1 MMILPD
7 ANLII
12 YAHNEADPD
21 HAAAL
26 AWWKSLLAGHDDVGI
41 PVVVVLAF
49 LRLTTSS
56 RVLTSP
62 LTVEES
68 GRRVQHWFASPRVR
82 LISPGPGHIESLLD
96 CLQAAGTGGP
106 LTTDAHIAALAIEY
120 EAEVHTSDLDFGR
133 FPRVRW
139 RNPLRHKSNR

>member
-1 MMILPD
+1 MIIPD
-7 ANLII
+7 ANLLI

-21 HAAAL
+21 HTASL
-26 AWWKSLLAGHDDVGI
+26 AWWKSLLAGDDDVGI

-56 RVLTSP
+56 RVLARP
-62 LTVEES
+62 LSVEES
-68 GRRVQHWFASPRVR
+68 ARRVECWFASARVR
-82 LISPGPGHIESLLD
+82 LISPGPGHIASLLE
-96 CLQAAGTGGP
+96 CLRVAGTGGT

-120 EAEVHTSDLDFGR
+120 SAEVHTSDLDFGR

-139 RNPLRHKSNR
+139 RNPLRKAAKR